1 MRATDVTLQ
10 CTQPWTEGG
19 SVVIQAQE
27 DSLVP
32 RTAIVADPDSSRLS
46 ATAAVLSAAGFEV
59 SKASSHESLAA
70 LLAEHR
76 PSIVV
81 ADHSLAGPPVDSPL
95 LLLVDLADESATDS
109 VRMLGMA
116 DYIAKPAAPA
126 ELVHRADVLI
136 SRAAQR
142 SEARQSAERLR
153 EKLREVSAAV
163 RATHD
168 PHQISEYLVTG
179 FGETFGADRV
189 LFTTFDDHRV
199 PRIAAQWHRPGL
211 AALPEGLGIQE
222 SSAHKVADRLWADA
236 EVLAVD
242 DHRFHEWAPEDQE
255 LAAWSERMGPWASA
269 FVPVGEG
276 KASLGVI
283 WIAQLEEPR
292 VWTRTEISLIQH
304 VAGNVAYGLIQ
315 SHLMSAQQQVVK
327 QLRQLDQAKT
337 DFLATVN
344 HELRTPL
351 TSISAYLDM
360 IQDGVGGPVPAEVDR
375 MLDIIV
381 RNSERL
387 RRLIEDMLTVSRQ
400 DYDGAT
406 LHPGPVQ
413 LGHTLQI
420 VTVALRPLAEL
431 GDVTISLELCDRDA
445 GIIADEVQLEQ
456 VFTNLV
462 SNAIKFTP
470 RGGRIV
476 VSCRFEAMTDGEPG
490 VNVRVRDTGVG
501 IPEEEI
507 PHLFTRFFRASNAT
521 STAVPGSGLGL
532 AIAYDIIKAH
542 RGYLAVSSEL
552 GAGTTISVQLPVS
565 GP

>member
-1 MRATDVTLQ
+1 MYSTA
-10 CTQPWTEGG
+10 TEGG
-19 SVVIQAQE
+19 SVVTQSAE
-27 DSLVP
+27 KSLVP
-32 RTAIVADPDSSRLS
+32 RTAIVADPDAGRLAATS
-46 ATAAVLSAAGFEV
+46 AALGAAGFAV
-59 SKASSHESLAA
+59 SQASSRDSLAA
-70 LLAEHR
+70 LLDQR
-76 PSIVV
+76 DPSIVV
-81 ADHSLAGPPVDSPL
+81 VDQSLAGLPVEAPL
-95 LLLVDLADESATDS
+95 LLLIDLEDEAAEADS
-109 VRMLGMA
+109 VRSLGMA
-116 DYIAKPAAPA
+116 DYIAKPASPA
-126 ELVHRADVLI
+126 ELIHRADVLI

-142 SEARQSAERLR
+142 SDARQSAERLR
-153 EKLREVSAAV
+153 EQLRNVSAAV

-168 PHQISEYLVTG
+168 PHLISNYLVRG

-189 LFTTFDDHRV
+189 IFTTFDDHRV
-199 PRIAAQWHRPGL
+199 PRISAQWHRADLMPL
-211 AALPEGLGIQE
+211 TSGLGIHE
-222 SSAHKVADRLWADA
+222 DSARRVADHLWSDA
-236 EVLAVD
+236 EVLAVN
-242 DHRFHEWAPEDQE
+242 DHHLDWSAGDKELEAWAQQMSP
-255 LAAWSERMGPWASA
+255 RASA

-276 KASLGVI
+276 KSSLGVI
-283 WIAQLEEPR
+283 WIAQLDEPR
-292 VWTRTEISLIQH
+292 EWTRTEISLIQH

-360 IQDGVGGPVPAEVDR
+360 IQDGVGGPVPADVDR

-400 DYDGAT
+400 DYEGAS
-406 LHPGPVQ
+406 LHLAPVR

-431 GDVTISLELCDRDA
+431 GDVSITLDLDGGDPTIT
-445 GIIADEVQLEQ
+445 ADEVQLEQ

-470 RGGRIV
+470 RGGSIV
-476 VSCRFEAMTDGEPG
+476 VGCRIETMTDGTPG
-490 VNVRVRDTGVG
+490 VNVDVRDTGVG

-532 AIAYDIIKAH
+532 AIAHDIVKAH
-542 RGYLAVSSEL
+542 RGHMEVASEL
-552 GAGTTISVQLPVS
+552 GHGTTISVQLPVS

>member
-1 MRATDVTLQ
+1 MVT
-10 CTQPWTEGG
+10 
-19 SVVIQAQE
+19 QAAE
-27 DSLVP
+27 KSLVP
-32 RTAIVADPDSSRLS
+32 RTAIVADPDGGRLS
-46 ATAAVLSAAGFEV
+46 ATAAILAGAGFEV
-59 SKASSHESLAA
+59 ARASSPESLAA
-70 LLAEHR
+70 LLEQHN

-81 ADHSLAGPPVDSPL
+81 ADHSFAGFPVTAPL
-95 LLLVDLADESATDS
+95 LLLIDLENESEAES
-109 VRMLGMA
+109 VRTLGMA
-116 DYIAKPAAPA
+116 DYIAKPVAPA
-126 ELVHRADVLI
+126 ELVHRAVVLI

-153 EKLREVSAAV
+153 EKLRKVSSAV

-168 PHQISEYLVTG
+168 PHVISDHLVKG

-189 LFTTFDDHRV
+189 LFTTFDDDRV

-211 AALPEGLGIQE
+211 APIADGLGIHE
-222 SSAHKVADRLWADA
+222 SSAHRVADRLWSEA

-242 DHRFHEWAPEDQE
+242 DHHIHESSPEDHG
-255 LAAWSERMGPWASA
+255 LDAWTEHMRPWASA

-276 KASLGVI
+276 KSSLGVI
-283 WIAQLEEPR
+283 WIAQLDEPR

-360 IQDGVGGPVPAEVDR
+360 IKDGVGGPVPPEVDR

-400 DYDGAT
+400 DYEGAN
-406 LHPGPVQ
+406 LHLARVQ

-431 GDVTISLELCDRDA
+431 GDVSISLELDDGDPA
-445 GIIADEVQLEQ
+445 IIADEVQLEQ

-470 RGGRIV
+470 SGGRIV
-476 VSCRFEAMTDGEPG
+476 VSCRIDAMTDGEPG
-490 VNVRVRDTGVG
+490 VNVHVRDTGVG
-501 IPEEEI
+501 IPDEEI

-532 AIAYDIIKAH
+532 AIAYDIVKAH

-552 GAGTTISVQLPVS
+552 GVGTTISVQLPIS

>member
-1 MRATDVTLQ
+1 M
-10 CTQPWTEGG
+10 
-19 SVVIQAQE
+19 VILAAE
-27 DSLVP
+27 KSLVP
-32 RTAIVADPDSSRLS
+32 RTAIVADPDSGRLS

-59 SKASSHESLAA
+59 ARASSQESLAG
-70 LLAEHR
+70 LLEGQN

-81 ADHSLAGPPVDSPL
+81 ADHSFAGLPVTAPL
-95 LLLVDLADESATDS
+95 LLLIDLDDETEAES
-109 VRMLGMA
+109 VRTLGMA

-136 SRAAQR
+136 SRAALR
-142 SEARQSAERLR
+142 SEARESAERLR
-153 EKLREVSAAV
+153 EKLRKVSSAV

-168 PHQISEYLVTG
+168 PHVISDLLVKG

-189 LFTTFDDHRV
+189 LFTTFDDARV

-211 AALPEGLGIQE
+211 APIVDGLGIHE
-222 SSAHKVADRLWADA
+222 SSAHRVADRLWSEA

-242 DHRFHEWAPEDQE
+242 DHHIHEWSPEDQGLE
-255 LAAWSERMGPWASA
+255 AWTEHMRPWASA

-276 KASLGVI
+276 KSSLGAI
-283 WIAQLEEPR
+283 WIAQLDEPR

-360 IQDGVGGPVPAEVDR
+360 IQDGVGGPVPPEVDR

-400 DYDGAT
+400 DYEGAN
-406 LHPGPVQ
+406 LHLAPVQ

-431 GDVTISLELCDRDA
+431 GDVSISLELDDGDPA
-445 GIIADEVQLEQ
+445 IIADEVQLEQ

-470 RGGRIV
+470 SGGRIV
-476 VSCRFEAMTDGEPG
+476 VSCRVEPMTDGEPG
-490 VNVRVRDTGVG
+490 VNVHVRDTGVG
-501 IPEEEI
+501 IPNEEI

-532 AIAYDIIKAH
+532 AIAYDIVKAH
-542 RGYLAVSSEL
+542 RGYLAVTSEL
-552 GAGTTISVQLPVS
+552 GTGTTITVQLPIS

>member
-1 MRATDVTLQ
+1 MYSTG
-10 CTQPWTEGG
+10 TEGG
-19 SVVIQAQE
+19 SVVILAAE
-27 DSLVP
+27 KSLVP
-32 RTAIVADPDSSRLS
+32 RTAIVADPDSGRLS

-59 SKASSHESLAA
+59 ARASSQESLAG
-70 LLAEHR
+70 LLERHN

-81 ADHSLAGPPVDSPL
+81 ADHSFAGLPVTAPL
-95 LLLVDLADESATDS
+95 LLLIDLDDETEAES
-109 VRMLGMA
+109 VRTLGMA

-136 SRAAQR
+136 SRAALR
-142 SEARQSAERLR
+142 SEARESAERLR
-153 EKLREVSAAV
+153 EKLRKVSSAV

-168 PHQISEYLVTG
+168 PHVISDLLVKG

-189 LFTTFDDHRV
+189 LFTTFDDDRV

-211 AALPEGLGIQE
+211 APIVDGLGIHE
-222 SSAHKVADRLWADA
+222 SSAHRVADRLWSEA

-242 DHRFHEWAPEDQE
+242 DHHIHEWSPEDQGLE
-255 LAAWSERMGPWASA
+255 AWTEHMRPWASA

-276 KASLGVI
+276 KSSLGAI
-283 WIAQLEEPR
+283 WIAQLDEPR

-360 IQDGVGGPVPAEVDR
+360 IQDGVGGPVPPEVDR

-400 DYDGAT
+400 DYEGAN
-406 LHPGPVQ
+406 LHLAPVQ

-431 GDVTISLELCDRDA
+431 GDVSISLELDDGDPA
-445 GIIADEVQLEQ
+445 IIADEVQLEQ

-470 RGGRIV
+470 SGGRIV
-476 VSCRFEAMTDGEPG
+476 VSCRVEPMTDGEPG
-490 VNVRVRDTGVG
+490 VNVHVRDTGVG
-501 IPEEEI
+501 IPNEEI

-532 AIAYDIIKAH
+532 AIAYDIVKAH
-542 RGYLAVSSEL
+542 RGYLAVTSEL
-552 GAGTTISVQLPVS
+552 GTGTTITVQLPIS

>member
-1 MRATDVTLQ
+1 M
-10 CTQPWTEGG
+10 
-19 SVVIQAQE
+19 VILAAE
-27 DSLVP
+27 KSLVP
-32 RTAIVADPDSSRLS
+32 RTAIVADPDSGRLS

-59 SKASSHESLAA
+59 AKASSQESLAG
-70 LLAEHR
+70 LLERHN

-81 ADHSLAGPPVDSPL
+81 ADHSFAGLPVTAPL
-95 LLLVDLADESATDS
+95 LLLIDLDDETEAES
-109 VRMLGMA
+109 VRTLGMA

-136 SRAAQR
+136 SRAALR
-142 SEARQSAERLR
+142 SEARESAERLR
-153 EKLREVSAAV
+153 EKLRKVSSAV
-163 RATHD
+163 RATQD
-168 PHQISEYLVTG
+168 PHVISDLLVKG

-189 LFTTFDDHRV
+189 LFTTFDDDRV

-211 AALPEGLGIQE
+211 APIVDGLGIHE
-222 SSAHKVADRLWADA
+222 SSAHRVADRLWSEA

-242 DHRFHEWAPEDQE
+242 DHHIHEWSPEDQG
-255 LAAWSERMGPWASA
+255 LAAWTEHMRPWASA

-276 KASLGVI
+276 KSSLGAI
-283 WIAQLEEPR
+283 WIAQLDEPR

-360 IQDGVGGPVPAEVDR
+360 IQDGVGGPVPPEVDR

-400 DYDGAT
+400 DYEGAN
-406 LHPGPVQ
+406 LHLAPVQ

-431 GDVTISLELCDRDA
+431 GDVSISLELDDGDPA
-445 GIIADEVQLEQ
+445 IIADEVQLEQ

-470 RGGRIV
+470 SGGRIL
-476 VSCRFEAMTDGEPG
+476 VSCRIEPMTDGEPG
-490 VNVRVRDTGVG
+490 VNIRVRDTGVG
-501 IPEEEI
+501 IPSEEI

-532 AIAYDIIKAH
+532 AIAYDIVKAH

-552 GAGTTISVQLPVS
+552 GTGTTITVQLPIS

>member
-1 MRATDVTLQ
+1 MYSTG
-10 CTQPWTEGG
+10 TEGG
-19 SVVIQAQE
+19 SVVILAAE
-27 DSLVP
+27 KSLVP
-32 RTAIVADPDSSRLS
+32 RTAIVADPDSGRLS
-46 ATAAVLSAAGFEV
+46 ATAAVLTAAGFEV
-59 SKASSHESLAA
+59 ARASSQESLAG
-70 LLAEHR
+70 LLEGQN

-81 ADHSLAGPPVDSPL
+81 ADHSFAGLPVAAPL
-95 LLLVDLADESATDS
+95 LLLIDLDDETEAES
-109 VRMLGMA
+109 VRTLGMA

-136 SRAAQR
+136 SRAALR
-142 SEARQSAERLR
+142 SEARESAERLR
-153 EKLREVSAAV
+153 EKLRKVSSAV

-168 PHQISEYLVTG
+168 PHVISDLLVKG

-189 LFTTFDDHRV
+189 LFTTFDDDRV

-211 AALPEGLGIQE
+211 APIVDGLGIHE
-222 SSAHKVADRLWADA
+222 SSAHRVADRLWSEA

-242 DHRFHEWAPEDQE
+242 DHHIHEWSPEDQGLE
-255 LAAWSERMGPWASA
+255 AWTEHMRPWASA

-276 KASLGVI
+276 KSSLGAI
-283 WIAQLEEPR
+283 WIAQLDEPR

-360 IQDGVGGPVPAEVDR
+360 IQDGVGGPVPPEVDR

-400 DYDGAT
+400 DYEGAN
-406 LHPGPVQ
+406 LHLAPVQ

-431 GDVTISLELCDRDA
+431 GDVSISLELDD
-445 GIIADEVQLEQ
+445 GDPVIIADEVQLEQ

-470 RGGRIV
+470 SGGRIV
-476 VSCRFEAMTDGEPG
+476 VSCRVEPMTDGEPG
-490 VNVRVRDTGVG
+490 VNVHVRDTGVG
-501 IPEEEI
+501 IPNEEI

-532 AIAYDIIKAH
+532 AIAYDIVKAH
-542 RGYLAVSSEL
+542 RGYLAVTSEL
-552 GAGTTISVQLPVS
+552 GTGTTITVQLPIS

>member
-1 MRATDVTLQ
+1 MYSTG
-10 CTQPWTEGG
+10 TEGG
-19 SVVIQAQE
+19 SVVILAAE
-27 DSLVP
+27 KSLVP
-32 RTAIVADPDSSRLS
+32 RTAIVADPDSGRLS

-59 SKASSHESLAA
+59 AKASSQESLAG
-70 LLAEHR
+70 LLERHN

-81 ADHSLAGPPVDSPL
+81 ADHSFAGLPVTAPL
-95 LLLVDLADESATDS
+95 LLLIDLDDETEAES
-109 VRMLGMA
+109 VRTLGMA

-136 SRAAQR
+136 SRAALR
-142 SEARQSAERLR
+142 SEARESAERLR
-153 EKLREVSAAV
+153 EKLRKVSSAV
-163 RATHD
+163 RATQD
-168 PHQISEYLVTG
+168 PHVISDLLVKG

-189 LFTTFDDHRV
+189 LFTTFDDDRV

-211 AALPEGLGIQE
+211 APIVDGLGIHE
-222 SSAHKVADRLWADA
+222 SSAHRVADRLWSEA

-242 DHRFHEWAPEDQE
+242 DHHIHEWSPEDQG
-255 LAAWSERMGPWASA
+255 LAAWTEHMRPWASA

-276 KASLGVI
+276 KSSLGAI
-283 WIAQLEEPR
+283 WIAQLDEPR

-360 IQDGVGGPVPAEVDR
+360 IQDGVGGPVPPEVDR

-400 DYDGAT
+400 DYEGAN
-406 LHPGPVQ
+406 LHLAPVQ

-431 GDVTISLELCDRDA
+431 GDVSISLELDDGDPA
-445 GIIADEVQLEQ
+445 IIADEVQLEQ

-470 RGGRIV
+470 SGGRIL
-476 VSCRFEAMTDGEPG
+476 VSCRIEPMTDGEPG
-490 VNVRVRDTGVG
+490 VNIRVRDTGVG
-501 IPEEEI
+501 IPSEEI

-532 AIAYDIIKAH
+532 AIAYDIVKAH

-552 GAGTTISVQLPVS
+552 GTGTTITVQLPIS

>member
-1 MRATDVTLQ
+1 MYSTA
-10 CTQPWTEGG
+10 TEGG
-19 SVVIQAQE
+19 SVVTQAAE
-27 DSLVP
+27 TSLVP
-32 RTAIVADPDSSRLS
+32 RTAIVADPDAGRLS
-46 ATAAVLSAAGFEV
+46 ATSAALGAAGFAV
-59 SKASSHESLAA
+59 SQASSREGLAD
-70 LLAEHR
+70 LLEQHD

-81 ADHSLAGPPVDSPL
+81 VDHSLAGLPVAAPL
-95 LLLVDLADESATDS
+95 LLLVDLEDEAEAGS
-109 VRMLGMA
+109 VRTLGMA
-116 DYIAKPAAPA
+116 DYIAKPASPA

-136 SRAAQR
+136 NRAAQR

-153 EKLREVSAAV
+153 ERLRKVSAAV

-168 PHQISEYLVTG
+168 PHLISNLLVRG

-189 LFTTFDDHRV
+189 IFTTFDDDRV
-199 PRIAAQWHRPGL
+199 PRIAAQWHRADLMPV
-211 AALPEGLGIQE
+211 PSGLGIHE
-222 SSAHKVADRLWADA
+222 DAARRVADRLWSDA
-236 EVLAVD
+236 EVLTVD
-242 DHRFHEWAPEDQE
+242 DHNHHEWSSEDQE
-255 LAAWSERMGPWASA
+255 LEAWMQQMSPRASA

-276 KASLGVI
+276 RSSLGAI
-283 WIAQLEEPR
+283 WIVQLDEPR
-292 VWTRTEISLIQH
+292 EWSRTEISLIQH

-327 QLRQLDQAKT
+327 QLRHLDQAKT

-400 DYDGAT
+400 DYEGAS
-406 LHPGPVQ
+406 LHLAPVR

-420 VTVALRPLAEL
+420 ITVALRPLAEL
-431 GDVTISLELCDRDA
+431 GDVSITLDLDGGDPTIT
-445 GIIADEVQLEQ
+445 ADEVQLEQ

-462 SNAIKFTP
+462 SNAIKFTQS
-470 RGGRIV
+470 GGSIV
-476 VSCRFEAMTDGEPG
+476 VSCRIGTMTDGTPG
-490 VNVRVRDTGVG
+490 VNVNVRDTGVG
-501 IPEEEI
+501 IPAEEI

-532 AIAYDIIKAH
+532 AIAYDIVKAH
-542 RGYLAVSSEL
+542 RGHMEVASEL
-552 GAGTTISVQLPVS
+552 GRGTTISVQLPVS

>member
-1 MRATDVTLQ
+1 MSPYNVLNRDRR
-10 CTQPWTEGG
+10 GN
-19 SVVIQAQE
+19 VVIQSAE
-27 DSLVP
+27 KSLLP
-32 RTAIVADPDSSRLS
+32 RTAIVADPDGGRL
-46 ATAAVLSAAGFEV
+46 AAMADVLAEAGFQV
-59 SKASSHESLAA
+59 ATASSHERLAV
-70 LLAEHR
+70 LLESHH
-76 PSIVV
+76 PSVVV
-81 ADHSLAGPPVDSPL
+81 ADHSFASLPVAAPL
-95 LLLVDLADESATDS
+95 LLLIDLDDEAEAES
-109 VRMLGMA
+109 VRTLGVA
-116 DYIAKPAAPA
+116 DYIVKPPAPA
-126 ELVHRADVLI
+126 ELVHRADSLI
-136 SRAAQR
+136 CRAEQR

-153 EKLREVSAAV
+153 ERLREVSAAI

-168 PHQISEYLVTG
+168 PHLIADHVVKG

-189 LFTTFDDHRV
+189 LFTTFDDDRV
-199 PRIAAQWHRPGL
+199 PGIAAQWHRPGL
-211 AALPEGLGIQE
+211 DPVPAGLG
-222 SSAHKVADRLWADA
+222 SHDFAAHRVADRLWADA

-242 DHRFHEWAPEDQE
+242 DHHLHEWSAEDQE
-255 LAAWSERMGPWASA
+255 LAEWSEPMGPWASA

-276 KASLGVI
+276 KSALGAI
-283 WIAQLEEPR
+283 WIAQLDEPR

-315 SHLMSAQQQVVK
+315 SHLMIAQQQVVK

-360 IQDGVGGPVPAEVDR
+360 IQDGMGGPVPPEVAR

-387 RRLIEDMLTVSRQ
+387 RRLIEDMLTVTRQ
-400 DYDGAT
+400 DYEGANLHLAPVRLAHT
-406 LHPGPVQ
+406 LH
-413 LGHTLQI
+413 I

-431 GDVTISLELCDRDA
+431 GDVSIVLELGDA
-445 GIIADEVQLEQ
+445 DPVIIADEVQLEQ

-470 RGGRIV
+470 RKGRII

-490 VNVRVRDTGVG
+490 VNVDVRDTGVG
-501 IPEEEI
+501 IPDEEI

-532 AIAYDIIKAH
+532 AIAHDIVKAH
-542 RGYLAVSSEL
+542 NGYLAVNSVL
-552 GAGTTISVQLPVS
+552 GAGTTITVQLPVS

>member
-1 MRATDVTLQ
+1 MYSTA
-10 CTQPWTEGG
+10 TEGG
-19 SVVIQAQE
+19 SVVTQSAE
-27 DSLVP
+27 KSLVP
-32 RTAIVADPDSSRLS
+32 RTAIVADPDAGRLAATS
-46 ATAAVLSAAGFEV
+46 AALGAAGFAV
-59 SKASSHESLAA
+59 SQASSQDGLAA
-70 LLAEHR
+70 LLAQR
-76 PSIVV
+76 DPSIVV
-81 ADHSLAGPPVDSPL
+81 VDQSLAGLPVEAPL
-95 LLLVDLADESATDS
+95 LLLIDLEDEAEAES
-109 VRMLGMA
+109 VRSLGME
-116 DYIAKPAAPA
+116 DYIAKPASPA
-126 ELVHRADVLI
+126 ELIHRADVLI

-142 SEARQSAERLR
+142 SDARQSAERLR
-153 EKLREVSAAV
+153 EQLRNVSAAV

-168 PHQISEYLVTG
+168 PHLISNYLVRG

-189 LFTTFDDHRV
+189 IFTTFDDPRV
-199 PRIAAQWHRPGL
+199 PRISAQWHRADLMPL
-211 AALPEGLGIQE
+211 TSGLGIHE
-222 SSAHKVADRLWADA
+222 DSARRVADHLWSDA
-236 EVLAVD
+236 EVLAVN
-242 DHRFHEWAPEDQE
+242 DHHLDWSAGDKELEAWAQQMSP
-255 LAAWSERMGPWASA
+255 RASA

-276 KASLGVI
+276 KSSLGVI
-283 WIAQLEEPR
+283 WIAQLDEPR
-292 VWTRTEISLIQH
+292 EWTRTEISLIQH

-360 IQDGVGGPVPAEVDR
+360 IQDGVGGPVPADVDR

-400 DYDGAT
+400 DYEGAS
-406 LHPGPVQ
+406 LHLAPVR

-431 GDVTISLELCDRDA
+431 GDVSITLDLDGADPTIT
-445 GIIADEVQLEQ
+445 ADEVQLEQ

-470 RGGRIV
+470 RGGSIV
-476 VSCRFEAMTDGEPG
+476 VGCHIGTMADGTPG
-490 VNVRVRDTGVG
+490 VNVDVRDTGVG
-501 IPEEEI
+501 IPGEEI

-532 AIAYDIIKAH
+532 AIAHDIVKAH
-542 RGYLAVSSEL
+542 RGHMEVASEL
-552 GAGTTISVQLPVS
+552 GRGTTISVQLPVS

>member
-1 MRATDVTLQ
+1 MVTQ
-10 CTQPWTEGG
+10 SAEK
-19 SVVIQAQE
+19 
-27 DSLVP
+27 SLVP
-32 RTAIVADPDSSRLS
+32 RTAIVADPDAGRLAATS
-46 ATAAVLSAAGFEV
+46 AALGAAGFAV
-59 SKASSHESLAA
+59 SQASSRDSLAA
-70 LLAEHR
+70 LLDQR
-76 PSIVV
+76 DPSIVV
-81 ADHSLAGPPVDSPL
+81 VDQSLAGLPVEAPL
-95 LLLVDLADESATDS
+95 LLLIDLEDEAAEADS
-109 VRMLGMA
+109 VRSLGMA
-116 DYIAKPAAPA
+116 DYIAKPASPA
-126 ELVHRADVLI
+126 ELIHRADVLI

-142 SEARQSAERLR
+142 SDARQSAERLR
-153 EKLREVSAAV
+153 EQLRNVSAAV

-168 PHQISEYLVTG
+168 PHLISNYLVRG

-189 LFTTFDDHRV
+189 IFTTFDDHRV
-199 PRIAAQWHRPGL
+199 PRISAQWHRADLMPL
-211 AALPEGLGIQE
+211 TSGLGIHE
-222 SSAHKVADRLWADA
+222 DSARRVADHLWSDA
-236 EVLAVD
+236 EVLAVN
-242 DHRFHEWAPEDQE
+242 DHHLDWSAGDKELEAWAQQMSP
-255 LAAWSERMGPWASA
+255 RASA

-276 KASLGVI
+276 KSSLGVI
-283 WIAQLEEPR
+283 WIAQLDEPR
-292 VWTRTEISLIQH
+292 EWTRTEISLIQH

-360 IQDGVGGPVPAEVDR
+360 IQDGVGGPVPADVDR

-400 DYDGAT
+400 DYEGAS
-406 LHPGPVQ
+406 LHLAPVR

-431 GDVTISLELCDRDA
+431 GDVSITLDLDGGDPTIT
-445 GIIADEVQLEQ
+445 ADEVQLEQ

-470 RGGRIV
+470 RGGSIV
-476 VSCRFEAMTDGEPG
+476 VGCRIETMTDGTPG
-490 VNVRVRDTGVG
+490 VNVDVRDTGVG

-532 AIAYDIIKAH
+532 AIAHDIVKAH
-542 RGYLAVSSEL
+542 RGHMEVASEL
-552 GAGTTISVQLPVS
+552 GHGTTISVQLPVS

>member
-1 MRATDVTLQ
+1 M
-10 CTQPWTEGG
+10 
-19 SVVIQAQE
+19 VIQAAE
-27 DSLVP
+27 KSLVP

-46 ATAAVLSAAGFEV
+46 ATAAVLAAAGFDV
-59 SKASSHESLAA
+59 STASSDESLAA
-70 LLAEHR
+70 LLEERR

-81 ADHSLAGPPVDSPL
+81 ADHSFAGHPVDAPL
-95 LLLVDLADESATDS
+95 LLLIDLAVESEAES
-109 VRMLGMA
+109 VRTLGMA
-116 DYIAKPAAPA
+116 DYITKPAAPA

-142 SEARQSAERLR
+142 SDARQSAERLR
-153 EKLREVSAAV
+153 EKLRQVSSAV

-168 PHQISEYLVTG
+168 PHLISDYLVTG

-189 LFTTFDDHRV
+189 LFTTFDDDRV
-199 PRIAAQWHRPGL
+199 PRIAAEWHRPGL
-211 AALPEGLGIQE
+211 APVPEGLGIHE
-222 SSAHKVADRLWADA
+222 SSAHRVADRLWADA

-242 DHRFHEWAPEDQE
+242 DHRFHEWSAEDQE
-255 LAAWSERMGPWASA
+255 LAAWSENMGPWASA

-283 WIAQLEEPR
+283 WIAQLDEPR

-315 SHLMSAQQQVVK
+315 SHLMSAQQQVVR

-406 LHPGPVQ
+406 LHLGPVQ

-431 GDVTISLELCDRDA
+431 GEVSISLELCEGDPA
-445 GIIADEVQLEQ
+445 IIADEVQLEQ

-470 RGGRIV
+470 RGGRII
-476 VSCRFEAMTDGEPG
+476 VSCRLEAMTDGEPG
-490 VNVRVRDTGVG
+490 VYVHVRDTGVG
-501 IPEEEI
+501 IPAEEI

-532 AIAYDIIKAH
+532 AIAYDIVKAH

-552 GAGTTISVQLPVS
+552 GAGTTITVQLPIS

>member
-1 MRATDVTLQ
+1 MYSTG
-10 CTQPWTEGG
+10 TEGG
-19 SVVIQAQE
+19 SVVILAAE
-27 DSLVP
+27 KSLVP
-32 RTAIVADPDSSRLS
+32 RTAIVADPDSGRLS

-59 SKASSHESLAA
+59 ARASSQESLAG
-70 LLAEHR
+70 LLERHN

-81 ADHSLAGPPVDSPL
+81 ADHSFAGLPVTAPL
-95 LLLVDLADESATDS
+95 LLLIDLDDDTEAES
-109 VRMLGMA
+109 VRTLGMA

-136 SRAAQR
+136 SRAALR
-142 SEARQSAERLR
+142 SEARESAERLR
-153 EKLREVSAAV
+153 EKLRKVSSAV

-168 PHQISEYLVTG
+168 PHVISDLLVKG

-189 LFTTFDDHRV
+189 LFTTFDDDRV

-211 AALPEGLGIQE
+211 APIVDGLGIHE
-222 SSAHKVADRLWADA
+222 SSAHRVADRLWSEA

-242 DHRFHEWAPEDQE
+242 DHHIHEWSPEDQGLE
-255 LAAWSERMGPWASA
+255 AWTEHMRPWASA

-276 KASLGVI
+276 KSSLGAI
-283 WIAQLEEPR
+283 WIAQLDEPR

-360 IQDGVGGPVPAEVDR
+360 IQDGVGGPVPPEVDR

-400 DYDGAT
+400 DYEGAN
-406 LHPGPVQ
+406 LHLAPVQ

-431 GDVTISLELCDRDA
+431 GDVSISLELDDGDPA
-445 GIIADEVQLEQ
+445 IIADEVQLEQ

-470 RGGRIV
+470 SGGRIV
-476 VSCRFEAMTDGEPG
+476 VSCRIEPMTDGEPG
-490 VNVRVRDTGVG
+490 VNVHVRDTGVG
-501 IPEEEI
+501 IPNEEI

-532 AIAYDIIKAH
+532 AIAYDIVKAH

-552 GAGTTISVQLPVS
+552 GTGTTITVQLPIS

>member
-1 MRATDVTLQ
+1 VVTQ
-10 CTQPWTEGG
+10 SAEK
-19 SVVIQAQE
+19 
-27 DSLVP
+27 SLVP
-32 RTAIVADPDSSRLS
+32 RTAIVADPDAGRLAATS
-46 ATAAVLSAAGFEV
+46 AALGAAGFTV
-59 SKASSHESLAA
+59 SQASSQDGLAA
-70 LLAEHR
+70 LLAQR
-76 PSIVV
+76 DPSIVV
-81 ADHSLAGPPVDSPL
+81 VDQSLAGLPVEAPL
-95 LLLVDLADESATDS
+95 LLLIDLEDEAEADS
-109 VRMLGMA
+109 VRSLGME
-116 DYIAKPAAPA
+116 DYIAKPASPA
-126 ELVHRADVLI
+126 ELIHRADVLI

-153 EKLREVSAAV
+153 EQLRKVSAAV

-168 PHQISEYLVTG
+168 PHLISNYLVRG

-189 LFTTFDDHRV
+189 IFTTFDDHRV
-199 PRIAAQWHRPGL
+199 PRISAQWHRADLMPL
-211 AALPEGLGIQE
+211 ASGLGIHE
-222 SSAHKVADRLWADA
+222 DSARRVADNLWSDA
-236 EVLAVD
+236 EVLAVN
-242 DHRFHEWAPEDQE
+242 DHHLDWSAGDKELEAWAQQMSP
-255 LAAWSERMGPWASA
+255 RASA

-276 KASLGVI
+276 KSSLGVI
-283 WIAQLEEPR
+283 WIAQLDEPR
-292 VWTRTEISLIQH
+292 EWTRTEISLIQH

-360 IQDGVGGPVPAEVDR
+360 IQDGVGGPVPADVGR

-400 DYDGAT
+400 DYEGAS
-406 LHPGPVQ
+406 LHLAPVR

-431 GDVTISLELCDRDA
+431 GDVSITLDLDGGDPTIT
-445 GIIADEVQLEQ
+445 ADEVQLEQ

-470 RGGRIV
+470 RGGSIV
-476 VSCRFEAMTDGEPG
+476 VGCRIGTMTDGTPG
-490 VNVRVRDTGVG
+490 VNVDVRDTGVG

-532 AIAYDIIKAH
+532 AIAYDIVKAH
-542 RGYLAVSSEL
+542 RGHMEVESEL
-552 GAGTTISVQLPVS
+552 GHGTTISVQLPVS

>member
-1 MRATDVTLQ
+1 MYSTG
-10 CTQPWTEGG
+10 TEGG
-19 SVVIQAQE
+19 SVVIQAAE
-27 DSLVP
+27 KSLVP
-32 RTAIVADPDSSRLS
+32 RTAIVADPDGGRLS
-46 ATAAVLSAAGFEV
+46 ATAAVLAGAGFEV
-59 SKASSHESLAA
+59 AKASSQESLAG
-70 LLAEHR
+70 LLEQHS

-81 ADHSLAGPPVDSPL
+81 ADHSVAGLSVTAPL
-95 LLLVDLADESATDS
+95 LLLIDLDNESEAEI
-109 VRMLGMA
+109 VRTLGMA

-142 SEARQSAERLR
+142 SEVRESAERLR
-153 EKLREVSAAV
+153 EKLRNVSSAV
-163 RATHD
+163 RATND
-168 PHQISEYLVTG
+168 PHVISDHLVKG

-189 LFTTFDDHRV
+189 LFTTFDDDRV

-211 AALPEGLGIQE
+211 APITDGLGIHE
-222 SSAHKVADRLWADA
+222 SSAHRVADRLWSEA

-242 DHRFHEWAPEDQE
+242 DHHVHEWAPEDQE
-255 LAAWSERMGPWASA
+255 LGAWTDQMRPWASA
-269 FVPVGEG
+269 FIPVGEG
-276 KASLGVI
+276 KSSLGVI
-283 WIAQLEEPR
+283 WIAQLDEPR

-360 IQDGVGGPVPAEVDR
+360 IQDGVGGPVPPEVDR

-400 DYDGAT
+400 DYEGAN
-406 LHPGPVQ
+406 LHLAPVQ

-431 GDVTISLELCDRDA
+431 GDVSISLELDDGDPA
-445 GIIADEVQLEQ
+445 IIADEVQLEQ

-470 RGGRIV
+470 SGGRIV
-476 VSCRFEAMTDGEPG
+476 VSCRIEPMTDGEPG
-490 VNVRVRDTGVG
+490 VNVHVRDTGVG
-501 IPEEEI
+501 IPTEEI

-532 AIAYDIIKAH
+532 AIAYDIVKAH
-542 RGYLAVSSEL
+542 QGFLAVSSEL
-552 GAGTTISVQLPVS
+552 GSGTTITVQLPIS

>member
-1 MRATDVTLQ
+1 M
-10 CTQPWTEGG
+10 
-19 SVVIQAQE
+19 VIQAAE
-27 DSLVP
+27 KSLVP
-32 RTAIVADPDSSRLS
+32 RTAIVADPDSTRLS
-46 ATAAVLSAAGFEV
+46 ATAAALAAAGFRV
-59 SKASSHESLAA
+59 STASSPDGLAA
-70 LLAEHR
+70 LLEEHH

-81 ADHSLAGPPVDSPL
+81 ADHSLAGLPVDAPL
-95 LLLVDLADESATDS
+95 LLLIDLADESEAEI
-109 VRMLGMA
+109 VRTLGMA

-153 EKLREVSAAV
+153 EKLRGVSAAV
-163 RATHD
+163 RGTHD

-189 LFTTFDDHRV
+189 LFTTFDDDRV
-199 PRIAAQWHRPGL
+199 PRIAAEWHRPGL
-211 AALPEGLGIQE
+211 APLPKGLGIQE
-222 SSAHKVADRLWADA
+222 SAAHRVADRLWSDA

-242 DHRFHEWAPEDQE
+242 DHRFHEWRPEDQE
-255 LAAWSERMGPWASA
+255 LAAWSEHMRPWASA

-276 KASLGVI
+276 KATLGVI

-431 GDVTISLELCDRDA
+431 GDVTISLDPCDCDA
-445 GIIADEVQLEQ
+445 EIIADEVQLEQ

-476 VSCRFEAMTDGEPG
+476 VSCRFEPMTDGEPG
-490 VNVRVRDTGVG
+490 VNVHVRDTGVG

-542 RGYLAVSSEL
+542 RGFLAVSSEL
-552 GAGTTISVQLPVS
+552 GAGTTITVQLPVS

>member
-1 MRATDVTLQ
+1 M
-10 CTQPWTEGG
+10 
-19 SVVIQAQE
+19 VILAAE
-27 DSLVP
+27 KSLVP
-32 RTAIVADPDSSRLS
+32 RTAIVADPDSGRLS

-59 SKASSHESLAA
+59 AKASSQESLAG
-70 LLAEHR
+70 LLER
-76 PSIVV
+76 NNPSIIV
-81 ADHSLAGPPVDSPL
+81 ADHSFAGLPVTAPL
-95 LLLVDLADESATDS
+95 LLLIDLDDETEAES
-109 VRMLGMA
+109 VRTLGMA

-136 SRAAQR
+136 SRAALR
-142 SEARQSAERLR
+142 SEARESAERLR
-153 EKLREVSAAV
+153 EKLRKVSSAV
-163 RATHD
+163 RATQD
-168 PHQISEYLVTG
+168 PHVISDLLVKG
-179 FGETFGADRV
+179 FGQTFGADRV
-189 LFTTFDDHRV
+189 LFTTFDDDRV

-211 AALPEGLGIQE
+211 APIVDGLGIHE
-222 SSAHKVADRLWADA
+222 SSAHRVADRLWSEA
-236 EVLAVD
+236 EVLAVA
-242 DHRFHEWAPEDQE
+242 DHHIHEWSPEDQGLE
-255 LAAWSERMGPWASA
+255 AWTEHMRPWASA

-276 KASLGVI
+276 KSSLGAI
-283 WIAQLEEPR
+283 WIAQLDEPR

-315 SHLMSAQQQVVK
+315 SHLMSAQQQVVR

-360 IQDGVGGPVPAEVDR
+360 IQDGVGGPVPPEVDR

-400 DYDGAT
+400 DYEGAN
-406 LHPGPVQ
+406 LHLAPVQ

-431 GDVTISLELCDRDA
+431 GDVSISLELDDGDPA
-445 GIIADEVQLEQ
+445 IIADEVQLEQ

-470 RGGRIV
+470 SGGRIV
-476 VSCRFEAMTDGEPG
+476 VSCRVEPMTDGEPG
-490 VNVRVRDTGVG
+490 VNVHVRDTGVG
-501 IPEEEI
+501 IPNEEI

-532 AIAYDIIKAH
+532 AIAYDIVKAH

-552 GAGTTISVQLPVS
+552 GTGTTITVQLPIS

>member
-1 MRATDVTLQ
+1 MYSTG
-10 CTQPWTEGG
+10 TEGG
-19 SVVIQAQE
+19 SVVILAAE
-27 DSLVP
+27 KSLVP
-32 RTAIVADPDSSRLS
+32 RTAIVADPDSGRLS
-46 ATAAVLSAAGFEV
+46 ATAAVLAAAGFEV
-59 SKASSHESLAA
+59 ARASSRESLAG
-70 LLAEHR
+70 LLEQHN

-81 ADHSLAGPPVDSPL
+81 ADHSFAGLPVTAPL
-95 LLLVDLADESATDS
+95 LLLIDLDDETEADS
-109 VRMLGMA
+109 VRTLGMA

-136 SRAAQR
+136 SRAALR
-142 SEARQSAERLR
+142 SEARESAERLR
-153 EKLREVSAAV
+153 ERLRKVSSAV

-168 PHQISEYLVTG
+168 PHVISDLLVKG

-189 LFTTFDDHRV
+189 LFTTFDDDRV
-199 PRIAAQWHRPGL
+199 PRIAAQWHRPGI
-211 AALPEGLGIQE
+211 APIADGLGIHE
-222 SSAHKVADRLWADA
+222 ASAHRVADRLWSEA

-242 DHRFHEWAPEDQE
+242 DHHIHEWSPEDQGLE
-255 LAAWSERMGPWASA
+255 AWTQQMRPWASA

-276 KASLGVI
+276 KSSLGVI
-283 WIAQLEEPR
+283 WIAQLDEPR

-360 IQDGVGGPVPAEVDR
+360 IQDGVGGPVPPEVDR

-400 DYDGAT
+400 DYEGAN
-406 LHPGPVQ
+406 LHLAPVQ

-431 GDVTISLELCDRDA
+431 GDVSISLELDDGDPA
-445 GIIADEVQLEQ
+445 IIADEVQLEQ

-470 RGGRIV
+470 GGGRIV
-476 VSCRFEAMTDGEPG
+476 VSCRIEPMTDGEPG

-501 IPEEEI
+501 IPAEEI

-532 AIAYDIIKAH
+532 AIAYDIVKAH

-552 GAGTTISVQLPVS
+552 GTGTTISVQLPIS

>member
-1 MRATDVTLQ
+1 MYSTA
-10 CTQPWTEGG
+10 TEGG
-19 SVVIQAQE
+19 SVVTQSAE
-27 DSLVP
+27 KSLVP
-32 RTAIVADPDSSRLS
+32 RTAIVADPDAGRLAATS
-46 ATAAVLSAAGFEV
+46 AALGAAGFAV
-59 SKASSHESLAA
+59 SQASSQDGLAA
-70 LLAEHR
+70 LLAQR
-76 PSIVV
+76 DPSIVV
-81 ADHSLAGPPVDSPL
+81 VDQSLAGLPVEAPL
-95 LLLVDLADESATDS
+95 LLLIDLEDEAEAESFRS
-109 VRMLGMA
+109 LGME
-116 DYIAKPAAPA
+116 DYIAKPASPA
-126 ELVHRADVLI
+126 ELIHRADVLI

-142 SEARQSAERLR
+142 SDARQSAERLR
-153 EKLREVSAAV
+153 EQLRNVSAAV

-168 PHQISEYLVTG
+168 PHLISNYLVRG

-189 LFTTFDDHRV
+189 IFTTFDDPRV
-199 PRIAAQWHRPGL
+199 PRISAQWHRADLMPL
-211 AALPEGLGIQE
+211 TSGLGIHE
-222 SSAHKVADRLWADA
+222 DSARRVADHLWSDA
-236 EVLAVD
+236 EVLAVN
-242 DHRFHEWAPEDQE
+242 DHHLDWSAGDKELEAWAQQMSP
-255 LAAWSERMGPWASA
+255 RASA

-276 KASLGVI
+276 KSSLGVI
-283 WIAQLEEPR
+283 WIAQLDEPR
-292 VWTRTEISLIQH
+292 EWTRTEISLIQH

-360 IQDGVGGPVPAEVDR
+360 IQDGVGGPVPADVDR

-400 DYDGAT
+400 DYEGAS
-406 LHPGPVQ
+406 LHLAPVR

-431 GDVTISLELCDRDA
+431 GDVSITLDLDGADPTIT
-445 GIIADEVQLEQ
+445 ADEVQLEQ

-470 RGGRIV
+470 RGGSIV
-476 VSCRFEAMTDGEPG
+476 VGCHIGTMTDGTPG
-490 VNVRVRDTGVG
+490 VNVDVRDTGVG
-501 IPEEEI
+501 IPGEEI

-532 AIAYDIIKAH
+532 AIAHDIVKAH
-542 RGYLAVSSEL
+542 RGHMEVASEL
-552 GAGTTISVQLPVS
+552 GHGTTISVQLPVS

>member
-1 MRATDVTLQ
+1 MYSTG
-10 CTQPWTEGG
+10 TEGG
-19 SVVIQAQE
+19 SVVTQAAE
-27 DSLVP
+27 KSLVP
-32 RTAIVADPDSSRLS
+32 RTAIVADPDGGRLS
-46 ATAAVLSAAGFEV
+46 ATADVLTGAGFEV
-59 SKASSHESLAA
+59 AKASSQESLAG
-70 LLAEHR
+70 LLEQHN

-81 ADHSLAGPPVDSPL
+81 ADHSFAGFPVTAPL
-95 LLLVDLADESATDS
+95 LLLIDLENESVAES
-109 VRMLGMA
+109 VRTLGMA
-116 DYIAKPAAPA
+116 DYIAKPAPPA

-136 SRAAQR
+136 CRAAQR

-153 EKLREVSAAV
+153 EKLRKVSSAV

-168 PHQISEYLVTG
+168 PHVISDHLVKG
-179 FGETFGADRV
+179 FGDTFGADRV
-189 LFTTFDDHRV
+189 LFTTFDDDRV

-211 AALPEGLGIQE
+211 APIADGLGIHE
-222 SSAHKVADRLWADA
+222 SSAHRVADRLWSEA

-242 DHRFHEWAPEDQE
+242 DHHIHEWSPEDHGLE
-255 LAAWSERMGPWASA
+255 AWTEHMRPWASA

-276 KASLGVI
+276 KSSLGVI
-283 WIAQLEEPR
+283 WIAQLDEPR

-360 IQDGVGGPVPAEVDR
+360 IQDGVGGPVPPEVGR

-400 DYDGAT
+400 DYEGAN
-406 LHPGPVQ
+406 LHLAPVQ

-431 GDVTISLELCDRDA
+431 GDVSISLELDDGDPA
-445 GIIADEVQLEQ
+445 IIADEVQLEQ

-470 RGGRIV
+470 SGGRIV
-476 VSCRFEAMTDGEPG
+476 VSCRIEAMTDGEPG
-490 VNVRVRDTGVG
+490 VNVHVRDTGVG
-501 IPEEEI
+501 IPGEEI

-532 AIAYDIIKAH
+532 AIAYDIVKAH

-552 GAGTTISVQLPVS
+552 GVGTTITVQLPIS

>member
-1 MRATDVTLQ
+1 MYSTG
-10 CTQPWTEGG
+10 TEGG
-19 SVVIQAQE
+19 TVDTQAAE
-27 DSLVP
+27 KSLVP
-32 RTAIVADPDSSRLS
+32 RTAIVADPDGGRLS
-46 ATAAVLSAAGFEV
+46 ATAAVLAAAGFDV
-59 SKASSHESLAA
+59 ARASSQEGLAG
-70 LLAEHR
+70 LLEQQS

-81 ADHSLAGPPVDSPL
+81 ADHSFAGLPVTAPL
-95 LLLVDLADESATDS
+95 LLLIDLDDESEAES
-109 VRMLGMA
+109 VRTLGMA

-153 EKLREVSAAV
+153 EKLRKVSAAV

-168 PHQISEYLVTG
+168 PHVISDHLVKG

-189 LFTTFDDHRV
+189 LFTTFDDDRV

-211 AALPEGLGIQE
+211 APIAGGLGIHE
-222 SSAHKVADRLWADA
+222 ASAHRVADRLWSEA

-242 DHRFHEWAPEDQE
+242 DHNIHEWSPEDQGLE
-255 LAAWSERMGPWASA
+255 AWTEHMRPWASA

-276 KASLGVI
+276 KSSLGVI
-283 WIAQLEEPR
+283 WIAQLDEPR

-360 IQDGVGGPVPAEVDR
+360 IQDGVGGPVPPEVER

-400 DYDGAT
+400 DYEGAN
-406 LHPGPVQ
+406 LHLAPVQ

-431 GDVTISLELCDRDA
+431 GDVSISLELDDGDPA
-445 GIIADEVQLEQ
+445 IIADEVQLEQ

-470 RGGRIV
+470 SGGRIV
-476 VSCRFEAMTDGEPG
+476 VSCRIEPMTDGEPG
-490 VNVRVRDTGVG
+490 VNVHVRDTGVG
-501 IPEEEI
+501 IPNEEI

-532 AIAYDIIKAH
+532 AIAYDIVKAH

-552 GAGTTISVQLPVS
+552 GAGTTITVQLPIF

>member
-1 MRATDVTLQ
+1 M
-10 CTQPWTEGG
+10 
-19 SVVIQAQE
+19 
-27 DSLVP
+27 
-32 RTAIVADPDSSRLS
+32 AIVADLDRGRLS
-46 ATAAVLSAAGFEV
+46 ATADVLAAAGFEV
-59 SKASSHESLAA
+59 ARASSQESLAG
-70 LLAEHR
+70 LLEQHN

-81 ADHSLAGPPVDSPL
+81 ADHAFAGLPVTAPL
-95 LLLVDLADESATDS
+95 LLLIDLEDESEAES
-109 VRMLGMA
+109 VRTLGMA
-116 DYIAKPAAPA
+116 DYIAKPAKPT

-142 SEARQSAERLR
+142 SEARESAERLR
-153 EKLREVSAAV
+153 EKLRKVSSAV

-168 PHQISEYLVTG
+168 PHVISDHLVKG

-189 LFTTFDDHRV
+189 LFSTFDDDRV

-211 AALPEGLGIQE
+211 APIKDGLGIHE
-222 SSAHKVADRLWADA
+222 SSAHRVADRLWSEA

-242 DHRFHEWAPEDQE
+242 DHHIHEWAPEDQGLE
-255 LAAWSERMGPWASA
+255 AWTEHMRPWASA

-276 KASLGVI
+276 KSSLGVI
-283 WIAQLEEPR
+283 WIAQLDEPR

-360 IQDGVGGPVPAEVDR
+360 IQDGVGGPVPPEVDR

-400 DYDGAT
+400 DYEGAN
-406 LHPGPVQ
+406 LHLAPVQ

-431 GDVTISLELCDRDA
+431 GDVSISLELDD
-445 GIIADEVQLEQ
+445 GDPVIVADEVQLEQ

-470 RGGRIV
+470 SGGRIV
-476 VSCRFEAMTDGEPG
+476 VSCRIDAMTDGEPG
-490 VNVRVRDTGVG
+490 VNVHVRDTGVG
-501 IPEEEI
+501 IPAEEI

-532 AIAYDIIKAH
+532 AIAYDIVKAH

-552 GAGTTISVQLPVS
+552 GAGTTITVQLPIS